1 MLRDDLATR
10 WRALAWDG
18 GPIWAAVLIGIM
30 IAPSMA
36 VIEGARELTAA
47 EGVSRP
53 ADDSA
58 PADARCRA
66 DNPFAIC
73 RLRSFAPAS
82 PHPHISMGYDQRKPQ
97 ARAGLHAASVP
108 QAPPPPASGERE
120 NTDLAARVDPNP
132 PESPLA
138 AMREVDLF
146 NAYAHADA
154 APALAVEPES
164 VDGYLFAAYRRLPQ
178 KRDASGDFTWKD
190 PAAAQRF
197 GLSLDR
203 YVIGGMDPDFKE
215 LVYAAGKRMDADG
228 VKWSILAGF
237 RDDWRQ
243 QIASG
248 FKASA
253 QNSCHGGSR
262 AVGGYGNGRCID
274 VSAAEGPA
282 AAVYAWIDGI
292 GRKFGLSR
300 PMPGADPP
308 HVATVGD
315 WRAIAE
321 RLRAERL
328 AGAVLATVRGLAG
341 SDVADGLTEL
351 VTPPEMSITAAWE
364 IPAVS
369 DAPAG
374 KPSATRVTLRRY
386 LERKAGRHA
395 RLSCHRS
402 ACAQPAS

>member
-1 MLRDDLATR
+1 MLGDDLAVR
-10 WRALAWDG
+10 WSALAWDG

-30 IAPSMA
+30 IAPSMLA
-36 VIEGARELTAA
+36 IEGAREPTAP
-47 EGVSRP
+47 EGVSRS

-58 PADARCRA
+58 PADPRCRA
-66 DNPFAIC
+66 DNPIC
-73 RLRSFAPAS
+73 RLRRFAPAS
-82 PHPHISMGYDQRKPQ
+82 PHPHTSMGYDQRKQQ

-108 QAPPPPASGERE
+108 QAERE
-120 NTDLAARVDPNP
+120 DTELAARVDPSP
-132 PESPLA
+132 PESPPA
-138 AMREVDLF
+138 SMREVDLF

-154 APALAVEPES
+154 APALEPES

-197 GLSLDR
+197 GLPLDR

-351 VTPPEMSITAAWE
+351 ATPPEMPITAAWE